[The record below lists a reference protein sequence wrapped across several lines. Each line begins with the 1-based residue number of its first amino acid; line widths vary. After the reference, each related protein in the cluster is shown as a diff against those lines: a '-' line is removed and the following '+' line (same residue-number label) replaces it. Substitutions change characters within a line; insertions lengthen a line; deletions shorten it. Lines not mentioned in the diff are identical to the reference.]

1 MSLLFL
7 FWNRRLLFL
16 GRSR

>member
-7 FWNRRLLFL
+7 FYYFKF
-16 GRSR
+16 